1 MSVKDK
7 LLVLGVLFAIVVGFL
22 GHHYWAVAVEVLQRL
37 VAVGFIS
44 AGGTFSGHL

>member
-7 LLVLGVLFAIVVGFL
+7 LLLIGVLFAIAVGFL

-44 AGGTFSGHL
+44 TGGTFGGYL

>member
-7 LLVLGVLFAIVVGFL
+7 LLLIGVLFAIVVGFL

-37 VAVGFIS
+37 VAVGLIS
-44 AGGTFSGHL
+44 AGGIFGWHL